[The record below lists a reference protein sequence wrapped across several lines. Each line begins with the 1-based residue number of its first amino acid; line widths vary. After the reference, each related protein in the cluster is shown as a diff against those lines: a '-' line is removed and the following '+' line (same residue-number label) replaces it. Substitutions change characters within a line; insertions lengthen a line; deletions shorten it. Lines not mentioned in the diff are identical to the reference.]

1 MDRQNR
7 YRSRTRSCTHL
18 EMRRGGSVLL
28 ALALLIQRAA
38 GSAEECEP
46 CAECA
51 GCVDCFDDERCGPCA
66 GCEPCYTADGGVN
79 TTVETCAVC
88 VGCEVC
94 SRCGSCDEYGCREQ
108 CAGCACYWRVKRCQR
123 EPCVSC
129 SKACTDNASTP
140 GCDPGC
146 ASCGDC
152 TNCYD
157 CHDCTCCTGCKF
169 CIDAGYAPCPS
180 ECVPYM
186 TIPVSPLTC
195 SSLKHPSNSPGLA
208 PLGFPFLLE
217 SLPPTP
223 GQRH

>member
-1 MDRQNR
+1 VRETVPSVSKPYPVAAKGGQL
-7 YRSRTRSCTHL
+7 C
-18 EMRRGGSVLL
+18 ERRMWRGAVGAALLALVLL
-28 ALALLIQRAA
+28 AQHAA

-46 CAECA
+46 CQECA

-79 TTVETCAVC
+79 TTVDTCTVC
-88 VGCEVC
+88 IGCEFC
-94 SRCGSCDEYGCREQ
+94 SRCGSCDEFGCREQ

-129 SKACTDNASTP
+129 SLACTKDASTP

-152 TNCYD
+152 SNCYD

-169 CIDAGYAPCPS
+169 CIDAGYAPCPT
-180 ECVPYM
+180 ECG
-186 TIPVSPLTC
+186 SRSC
-195 SSLKHPSNSPGLA
+195 HPPRTVM
-208 PLGFPFLLE
+208 P
-217 SLPPTP
+217 
-223 GQRH
+223 